1 MWQDPIHPVYAVT
14 PIKMDFVRAI
24 LSAHPLLLMLDFNN
38 VLLLAT
44 LRLALCVRNHSL
56 ELGALRTKHDE
67 TGRDRWHTWNDRCT
81 CSPRGWFRS
90 FTPLSQEAS
99 KKLCFCMLL
108 HPSHVENWG
117 ASYLSCASAEV
128 DLNVCRR
135 LDSGWKTQNR
145 SKLLRKHSCR
155 RPGVDP
161 FLRLVA
167 DGFFWVT

>member
-90 FTPLSQEAS
+90 FTPLSRLVGKPPKSCAFA
-99 KKLCFCMLL
+99 CFCIPAM
-108 HPSHVENWG
+108 
-117 ASYLSCASAEV
+117 
-128 DLNVCRR
+128 
-135 LDSGWKTQNR
+135 WKTEEHPIYLVPQPKLILTSADAWIVGGRLKTGQN
-145 SKLLRKHSCR
+145 C
-155 RPGVDP
+155 
-161 FLRLVA
+161 
-167 DGFFWVT
+167 